1 MSEPGEPGADGEEQA
16 GEGESMPTAPASD
29 TRPEAG
35 GNSGDNGE
43 ARKVLQAA
51 QQFQP
56 KRLDGER
63 DKLQRRAAGKRTK
76 TRTTRKQG
84 RYITSRPA
92 RRVTDLALDATL
104 REAAIFQRERRA
116 ARDQIAR
123 ERQPHRVLLRRSDL
137 RQKVRVRKTR
147 NAVCFVVDASWSMAA
162 DERMRA
168 TKAAVLSLLRDA
180 YQRRDRVGLVSFQ
193 RDYATLLLP
202 LTNSV
207 EMAQARLQSMP
218 TGGKTPLSRGM
229 LLGFEVLD
237 RARRQ
242 DEEVMPLMVVLTD
255 GQANVSM
262 TEMPPQAES
271 YTLADYIATQDVRAV
286 VIDTEH
292 PMFERG
298 LARQL
303 AEHLQGSYYRLD
315 DLRDGDLV
323 ELVRAELRS

>member
-1 MSEPGEPGADGEEQA
+1 M
-16 GEGESMPTAPASD
+16 
-29 TRPEAG
+29 
-35 GNSGDNGE
+35 
-43 ARKVLQAA
+43 
-51 QQFQP
+51 FQP
-56 KRLDGER
+56 KRLEGNR
-63 DKLQRRAAGKRTK
+63 DRLQRRSPGKRSR

-104 REAAIFQRERRA
+104 REAAPYQRQRREEDVAAERKR
-116 ARDQIAR
+116 
-123 ERQPHRVLLRRSDL
+123 RVIVRRGDL

-162 DERMRA
+162 EERMRS
-168 TKAAVLSLLRDA
+168 TKAAVFSLLRDA

-207 EMAQARLQSMP
+207 ELAQRQLQQMP
-218 TGGKTPLSRGM
+218 TGGKTPLSRGL
-229 LLGFEVLD
+229 LLGYEVLD
-237 RARRQ
+237 RARRH
-242 DEEVMPLMVVLTD
+242 DPEVVPLLVLLTD

-262 TEMPPQAES
+262 GDLPPQAES
-271 YTLADYIATQDVRAV
+271 YALADFIAAQSIRSV

-292 PMFERG
+292 PIFERG

-303 AEHLQGSYYRLD
+303 AHHLKGTYYRLE
-315 DLRDGDLV
+315 DLQEGGLV
-323 ELVRAELRS
+323 DLVRAELNH

>member
-1 MSEPGEPGADGEEQA
+1 MTAGQPESERHNRD
-16 GEGESMPTAPASD
+16 ASD
-29 TRPEAG
+29 ALPPSAHAATETGAASGGDKTQGGKTFMSDPTFRPPKIEG
-35 GNSGDNGE
+35 
-43 ARKVLQAA
+43 ARD
-51 QQFQP
+51 
-56 KRLDGER
+56 R
-63 DKLQRRAAGKRTK
+63 LQRRAPGRRSR

-92 RRVTDLALDATL
+92 ERITDLALDATL
-104 REAAIFQRERRA
+104 RQAAPHQRRR
-116 ARDQIAR
+116 RMECSDDQLGRRIII
-123 ERQPHRVLLRRSDL
+123 RRSDL

-162 DERMRA
+162 EERMRA

-207 EMAQARLQSMP
+207 ELAQRRLQQMP
-218 TGGKTPLSRGM
+218 TGGKTPLSRGL
-229 LLGFEVLD
+229 LLGYEVLE

-242 DEEVMPLMVVLTD
+242 DPEVMPLLVVLTD

-262 TEMPPQAES
+262 SDLPPQAES
-271 YTLADYIATQDVRAV
+271 YALADFIASQSIPAV

-292 PMFERG
+292 PIFERG

-303 AEHLQGSYYRLD
+303 AYHLKGSYYRLED
-315 DLRDGDLV
+315 VQERGLAD
-323 ELVRAELRS
+323 LVRAELRDRTR